1 MKDTRF
7 NSRSSE
13 WLGDMTVWL
22 RENAEDN
29 KEQMDRLYRNLRK
42 ARKLELTPRQQHMLE
57 LYFDENMKVGQ
68 IAEMLHVNPSTVS
81 RTLRRAKERLRRC
94 LQYTL

>member
-13 WLGDMTVWL
+13 WMGDMTVWL

-29 KEQMDRLYRNLRK
+29 REQMDRLYRNLRK
-42 ARKLELTPRQQHMLE
+42 ARKLELTPRQQLMLE

>member
-7 NSRSSE
+7 NTRSSE
-13 WLGDMTVWL
+13 WMGDMTVWL

-29 KEQMDRLYRNLRK
+29 RDQIDRLYRNLRK
-42 ARKLELTPRQQHMLE
+42 ARKLELTPRQQHILE

-68 IAEMLHVNPSTVS
+68 IAELLHVNPSTVS

>member
-13 WLGDMTVWL
+13 WMGDMTVWL

-29 KEQMDRLYRNLRK
+29 REQMDRLYRNLRK

>member
-13 WLGDMTVWL
+13 WMGDMTVWL